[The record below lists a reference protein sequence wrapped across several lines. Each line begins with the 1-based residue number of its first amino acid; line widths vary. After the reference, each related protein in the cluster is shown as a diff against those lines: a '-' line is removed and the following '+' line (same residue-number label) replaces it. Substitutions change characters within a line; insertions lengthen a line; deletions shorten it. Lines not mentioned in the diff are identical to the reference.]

1 METEPCG
8 ALLRQIAG
16 WRLVEERRTRLD
28 VPSDDGDWERF
39 LQFVAAHRLS
49 GLLDAAI
56 RAGDASVDDRQVRD
70 VEDLHRRVSTK
81 VLLLDTTLVRVT
93 AELSKRD
100 IPLRVLKGPA
110 AAALYPD
117 PLWRPY
123 VDVDLLVPGARF
135 ADTADALADL
145 GYRRRSAELRPGF
158 DRRFGKGATFHRE
171 ADANLD
177 LHRTLVAGPYAFLID
192 PVSLFDRPS
201 AFEVSGARLEA
212 LSPEARFIHSC
223 ISATLSDATPK
234 MITLRDVVQSYRNPE
249 LDTDEVRRLCE
260 DWRIGQVVSE
270 ALNTVN
276 ATLTLPASACL
287 PTDLVAPSASIAER
301 VAAWGYR
308 ARNKRWRRQ
317 ALTAIP
323 FVPAWKDRVAYSRAV
338 LTSKWIGTT

>member
-1 METEPCG
+1 VETERCG

-16 WRLVEERRTRLD
+16 WGLVEERTRLD
-28 VPSDDGDWERF
+28 VPSADGEWSQF
-39 LQFVAAHRLS
+39 LQLVAAHRLS

-56 RAGDASVDDRQVRD
+56 RASDVTVDDRQVCD
-70 VEDLHRRVSTK
+70 VENLHRRVSTK
-81 VLLLDTTLVRVT
+81 VLLLDTTLVRVA

-123 VDVDLLVPGARF
+123 VDVDLLVPGDRF
-135 ADTADALADL
+135 ADAAGALADL
-145 GYRRRSAELRPGF
+145 GYQRRSIELRPGF

-171 ADANLD
+171 AGANLD

-192 PVSLFDRPS
+192 PASLFDRPS
-201 AFEVSGARLEA
+201 AFDVSGTRLGA

-223 ISATLSDATPK
+223 ISVMLSDAEPK
-234 MITLRDVVQSYRNPE
+234 LITLRDVVQTYRNPE
-249 LDTDEVRRLCE
+249 LDSDEVRQLCGA
-260 DWRIGQVVSE
+260 WRIGHVVG
-270 ALNTVN
+270 AAANTVN
-276 ATLTLPASACL
+276 TILALPESACL
-287 PTDLVAPSASIAER
+287 PIDLVAPSASITER

-308 ARNKRWRRQ
+308 AQKRRWRRQ

-323 FVPAWKDRVAYSRAV
+323 FVQGWSDRAAYLRAV
-338 LTSKWIGTT
+338 LTSRPIGTD

>member
-1 METEPCG
+1 VETEPCG

-16 WRLVEERRTRLD
+16 WGLVEERTRLD

-39 LQFVAAHRLS
+39 LQLVAAHRLS

-56 RAGDASVDDRQVRD
+56 RAGDVAVDDRRAD
-70 VEDLHRRVSTK
+70 EVEDLHRRVSTK
-81 VLLLDTTLVRVT
+81 VLLLDTTLVRVA

-123 VDVDLLVPGARF
+123 VDVDLLVPGDRF
-135 ADTADALADL
+135 ADAADALADL
-145 GYRRRSAELRPGF
+145 GYRRRSVELRPGF

-192 PVSLFDRPS
+192 PDSLFDRPS
-201 AFEVSGARLEA
+201 AFDVSGTRLEA

-223 ISATLSDATPK
+223 ISVTLSDAKPK
-234 MITLRDVVQSYRNPE
+234 LITLRDVVQTYRNPE
-249 LDTDEVRRLCE
+249 LDVDEVRGLCE
-260 DWRIGQVVSE
+260 AWRIGQVVRE

-276 ATLTLPASACL
+276 AALALPEPARVPA
-287 PTDLVAPSASIAER
+287 DLATPSPSITER

-308 ARNKRWRRQ
+308 SQTRRWRRQ

-323 FVPAWKDRVAYSRAV
+323 FVPGWSDRAAYVRAV
-338 LTSKWIGTT
+338 LTSRSIGTV